1 MRDIPELSNPT
12 IINSID
18 PLQLERYKEY
28 LERRGCRLEDAG
40 ETYLYLLHLPDEA
53 THTLFGPFKGY
64 KALRIEFSDKGF
76 LYIYTQESPL
86 WNLLHIPDEAFLVD
100 K

>member
-1 MRDIPELSNPT
+1 MRDIPELANPIT
-12 IINSID
+12 INSID

-28 LERRGCRLEDAG
+28 LERRGCRLEETG
-40 ETYLYLLHLPDEA
+40 ETYLLHLSDEV

-64 KALRIEFSDKGF
+64 SALRVEFPNKGF
-76 LYIYTQESPL
+76 LYIYTQVSPL